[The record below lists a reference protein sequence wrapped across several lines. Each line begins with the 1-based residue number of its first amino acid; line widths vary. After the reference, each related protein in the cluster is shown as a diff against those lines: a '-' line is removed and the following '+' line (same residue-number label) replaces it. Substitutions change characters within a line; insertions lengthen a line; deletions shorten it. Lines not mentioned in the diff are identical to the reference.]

1 MINDGYYTISQYIES
16 KTTIRD
22 KIQAYQ
28 NLIDAMELKLLDS
41 VGNSDLEEY
50 QMETGQM
57 KVRTRYRTVQ
67 NVQDGIKALEQAK
80 QRYINRYNGRVS
92 VLRGGNF

>member
-41 VGNSDLEEY
+41 IGNSDLEEY
-50 QMETGQM
+50 QVETGQM